1 MAQFNIFAELFSPS
15 SLPGAIVNQF
25 GGDIASW
32 AWTELGT
39 LLTGGEPPDTTQTS
53 LNNLLAGVTQ
63 MEQSI
68 SALNSL
74 LGWDTSSQ
82 EADTC
87 EAQLTAYYQEFL
99 TGVDWPTFWQDV
111 TGIGT
116 PGTNSAPNYSASVP
130 YNAMTLNNL
139 LTVQN
144 VNGVGGMIQQAI
156 TNQLSQCQ
164 YSPAGGSYLAPWQV
178 TQNVINFMTET
189 MLIQQQAIVVL
200 AAAYGYAQNQG
211 WTSQC
216 ALIQGYVNDIAGYLQ
231 QQLTIYQETMPVWLQ
246 VLASQSNVH
255 GVGGATIGWAPV
267 YQPPS
272 NPADPP
278 SYTPPPTPL
287 GFSCAIGYPN
297 YNPGL
302 YAAATAY
309 GGQAKLGA
317 CPDTGTAAS
326 KWDKQYG
333 FPVCNPSPCTQP
345 SPAAPTNVNFIGLTD
360 SGNFSPSMYW
370 NLFPVVGSNGFWL
383 QCASGTDSDKM
394 SLEPTWSP
402 PDANGT
408 LSALTLGNP
417 PQGAEVWI
425 CPAYT
430 APPSPTFPGWND
442 IVYIYASKPGSSP
455 VNQWAFS
462 PPFQGCAYWYPD
474 LIGGISEPYYVN
486 TDPPAGCPTL
496 GLMVVGGAGTGGPQ
510 QFNISIAPVEANPQG
525 TSVNQNVSGPPPMN
539 APWMPALSSISVTS
553 VAPNSTTPN
562 VVLSGTNLEAATVNS
577 LGSMINFKVTAAT
590 STTMTVTITASNA
603 GPGPYDISVTTASG
617 VSNSVVLYVTPYIQT
632 MALVGLPVPGNSVP
646 VILTGYGL
654 GGANNDSF
662 QFSESYVSVQ
672 AVAADSET
680 EVAATL
686 AITGSA
692 TPGTVQ
698 VSLALGGNTSNQ
710 VSFVIDNLTSM
721 TPTSGM
727 AGQTVPV
734 TLSGVNLTGATITV
748 TGGITVGTPTA
759 SSETSITAPF
769 TIPSAASGP
778 QQVTVNIPA
787 GGSNPLTFTVT
798 PYLASVTVSEG
809 VAWGAPGQSVAVT
822 ITGSGLSGVTQTGGN
837 LDAGLNIQVSGVTV
851 VNDGE
856 VQANFTVSQ
865 NASLGPVSVHLTVPS
880 GNGKVTSN
888 PVQFFV
894 ASTQPS
900 F

>member
-1 MAQFNIFAELFSPS
+1 MAFDIFAVLFSPS

-39 LLTGGEPPDTTQTS
+39 LLTGGAPPDTTQTS
-53 LNNLLAGVTQ
+53 LNNILAGVTQ

-68 SALNSL
+68 ATLNSL
-74 LGWDTSSQ
+74 LGWDTSAQ
-82 EADTC
+82 QADTC

-156 TNQLSQCQ
+156 TNQLELCQ
-164 YSPAGGSYLAPWQV
+164 YYQGSKYVAPWQV

-231 QQLTIYQETMPVWLQ
+231 QQLTIYQQTMPLWLQ
-246 VLASQSNVH
+246 VLASQSKVN
-255 GVGGATIGWAPV
+255 GASGGPIGWAPV
-267 YQPPS
+267 YRPPA

-278 SYTPPPTPL
+278 AYTPPPPPS
-287 GFSCAIGYPN
+287 GFACAIGYPN
-297 YNPGL
+297 NNPGL
-302 YAAATAY
+302 YAAATPY
-309 GGQAKLGA
+309 GGQAKIGA
-317 CPDTGTAAS
+317 CPSAGYKANNDE
-326 KWDKQYG
+326 KQYG
-333 FPVCNPSPCTQP
+333 FPVCGPSPCSVGYGQP
-345 SPAAPTNVNFIGLTD
+345 PSSPANVTFIGLTD
-360 SGNFSPSMYW
+360 STNFSPSMYW
-370 NLFPVVGSNGFWL
+370 YLFPIAGSTGFYM
-383 QCASGTDSDKM
+383 QCASGNNSDKM

-402 PDANGT
+402 EYGNGT
-408 LSALTLGNP
+408 LTALTLGNP
-417 PQGAEVWI
+417 SQGAKVWI

-430 APPSPTFPGWND
+430 SPPSPTFAGWND
-442 IVYIYASKPGSSP
+442 IVYIYLSEPGSSP
-455 VNQWAFS
+455 ANQWAFS
-462 PPFQGCAYWYPD
+462 GPFQGCAYWYQQY
-474 LIGGISEPYYVN
+474 IGGIAANTYVN
-486 TDPPAGCPTL
+486 ADPPAQCPTP
-496 GLMVVGGAGTGGPQ
+496 GLVVVGGTGGAL
-510 QFNISIAPVEANPQG
+510 QFTISIAPVEANPQG
-525 TSVNQNVSGPPPMN
+525 TSVSQNVSGPPPMS
-539 APWMPALSSISVTS
+539 ATWMPTLSSISVTS

-577 LGSMINFKVTAAT
+577 LGSMINFEVTAAT
-590 STTMTVTITASNA
+590 STTMTVTITAASNA
-603 GPGPYDISVTTASG
+603 QPGPYYISVTTASG
-617 VSNSVVLYVTPYIQT
+617 VSNPVVLYVTPYIQT
-632 MALVGLPVPGNSVP
+632 IQPNDGVPGNSVH

-654 GGANNDSF
+654 GGANKDSF
-662 QFSESYVSVQ
+662 QFSESYVSAQ
-672 AVAADSET
+672 AAAGILGGK
-680 EVAATL
+680 VAATL
-686 AITGSA
+686 SITGSA

-710 VSFVIDNLTSM
+710 VPFVINNLISM

-727 AGQTVPV
+727 AGQTVPM
-734 TLSGVNLTGATITV
+734 TLTGVDLTGATITV

-759 SSETSITAPF
+759 SSATSITAPF
-769 TIPSAASGP
+769 TIPSGASGP

-787 GGSNPLTFTVT
+787 SGSNPLTFTAT
-798 PYLASVTVSEG
+798 PYLASISGSGG
-809 VAWGAPGQSVAVT
+809 VAWGAPGQENVAVT
-822 ITGSGLSGVTQTGGN
+822 ITGSGLTGVTQKGGS
-837 LDAGLNIQVSGVTV
+837 LYAGPNIQVSGVQV
-851 VNDGE
+851 INDGE
-856 VQANFTVSQ
+856 VQAQFTVSQ
-865 NASLGPVSVHLTVPS
+865 NASLGPVSVQVTVPS
-880 GNGKVTSN
+880 GNANVTSN